1 VARKGKSDA
10 AYGNVNY
17 SVLQVVL
24 LVMMLMVI
32 LGVMAFP
39 YYVSPITSSGAANQ
53 LPYAILNLI
62 LVIVFLMGVYLL
74 EERNTE
80 LGSTVIILGLVLAV
94 IMVWIYYGA
103 TALKALL
110 GS

>member
-1 VARKGKSDA
+1 
-10 AYGNVNY
+10 
-17 SVLQVVL
+17 
-24 LVMMLMVI
+24 
-32 LGVMAFP
+32 
-39 YYVSPITSSGAANQ
+39 
-53 LPYAILNLI
+53 
-62 LVIVFLMGVYLL
+62 MGVYLL

-80 LGSTVIILGLVLAV
+80 LGSTVIIMGLVLAV